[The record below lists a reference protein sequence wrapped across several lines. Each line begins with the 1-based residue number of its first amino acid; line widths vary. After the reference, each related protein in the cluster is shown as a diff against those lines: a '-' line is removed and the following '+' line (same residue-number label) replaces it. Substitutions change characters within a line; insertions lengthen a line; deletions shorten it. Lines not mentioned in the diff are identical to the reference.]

1 MFPED
6 LPIVKRLEGLL
17 IIWTDNVNLLPR
29 CYKYTLG
36 TKMTQ
41 ILLDM
46 LELIVLANGDT
57 YRRVEYLK
65 KAMNEFELFKILVRT
80 LDKKQLLSIKQAA
93 TLNRECSVIGKQIN
107 GWKKNT
113 ERQTQRPSDR
123 I

>member
-17 IIWTDNVNLLPR
+17 IIWTGNVDLLPR

-93 TLNRECSVIGKQIN
+93 ALIRECSVIGKQIN
-107 GWKKNT
+107 GWKKST